1 MYFCKFKTPEWNFI
15 LVLEFCF
22 RYKCTPIG
30 STVLFIVCTEQV
42 VKKIKQKVYS
52 TIKYNNGFGLYVFVW
67 EFSAMRFGK
76 TPFVSQNLWSFVCF
90 DKKSWFFYGNH
101 EDLLSCNELVLGQ
114 FGGAMRFHCVCLTST
129 VIFLLLH
136 VILFNAK
143 SVNGNQFG
151 RWFDFLYN

>member
-1 MYFCKFKTPEWNFI
+1 MA
-15 LVLEFCF
+15 LVYMFLS
-22 RYKCTPIG
+22 G
-30 STVLFIVCTEQV
+30 SFPQCVSEKRRSYLRIFEASYVLI
-42 VKKIKQKVYS
+42 
-52 TIKYNNGFGLYVFVW
+52 
-67 EFSAMRFGK
+67 
-76 TPFVSQNLWSFVCF
+76 
-90 DKKSWFFYGNH
+90 KKSWFFYGNH

-151 RWFDFLYN
+151 R